1 MTEKD
6 VLSHEEEH
14 KTLQRKLL
22 RYERKIDQLQ
32 RNLHRSDK
40 MWAAS
45 ETVNNNL
52 FNELQRTS
60 TLLEAEKQRVEELL
74 LTILPR
80 TIKDELQEF
89 GYVVPKRYTH
99 ATVVFTD
106 FADFTTF
113 SEQRNPVEI
122 VGRLKVYFEAFDDII
137 DRFGLEKLKT
147 IGDGYMCAG
156 GVPVLSETHAIDCV
170 RAALDMANVTDL
182 LGKKDTKTG
191 RIPLNIRIGVHSG
204 PLVAGVI
211 GKKRFTFDVW
221 GDTVNTASR
230 VESAG
235 LINAVT
241 ISDKTYQIIKDQ
253 VEVKSL
259 GLQALKGKSDRL
271 QLYQVLRYLG
281 GN

>member
-1 MTEKD
+1 MTTKN
-6 VLSHEEEH
+6 LLGHEEEH
-14 KTLQRKLL
+14 KNLTRKLL
-22 RYERKIDQLQ
+22 RNERKIEQLQ
-32 RNLHRSDK
+32 RNLQRSDK

-60 TLLEAEKQRVEELL
+60 KLLEAEKQRVEELL

-80 TIKDELQEF
+80 TIKEELQAN

-99 ATVVFTD
+99 ATVIFTD
-106 FADFTTF
+106 FADFTML
-113 SEQRNPVEI
+113 SEKRNPVEV
-122 VGRLKVYFEAFDDII
+122 VGRLKNYFEAFDDIV
-137 DRFGLEKLKT
+137 DHFGLEKLKT

-170 RAALDMANVTDL
+170 CAALEMLKATEM
-182 LGKKDTKTG
+182 LGQKDIKTG
-191 RIPLNIRIGVHSG
+191 SDPLHIRIGVHSG

-235 LINAVT
+235 LIDVVT
-241 ISDKTYQIIKDQ
+241 ISDKTYQMVKNQ

-259 GLQALKGKSDRL
+259 GLHSLKGKSSQM
-271 QLYQVLRYLG
+271 QLYKVLRYLG
-281 GN
+281 D